1 MSSSLPVSPSP
12 SEPAAAHAA
21 NDCRQCDRCTRHEE
35 LLCRY
40 AGKKCHNPRATKRN
54 GSLHNLC
61 NHHRTRANQNQRR
74 MSHRIRMKQEHV
86 QSVVAAR
93 TTVRSDET
101 VTFCLDWMW
110 PQYASVDHRWAHYS
124 AAAPSMSTATGA
136 ACVPLQPQ
144 STRRDVSFTSCLSSE
159 PWKYSTQAAGF
170 TSGAAAS
177 QVSHYADD
185 YPWPELAPIHHENFV
200 WSDQELMAGLIGP
213 DAVVNGS
220 ERVSVVWYRG

>member
-1 MSSSLPVSPSP
+1 MSAMNSSLPVSPSP

-74 MSHRIRMKQEHV
+74 MSHRIRIKQEHV

-110 PQYASVDHRWAHYS
+110 PH
-124 AAAPSMSTATGA
+124 
-136 ACVPLQPQ
+136 
-144 STRRDVSFTSCLSSE
+144 E

-177 QVSHYADD
+177 QVNHYADD